1 MENEKKA
8 GKSFGRRL
16 VSFLKSLLRGELVVR
31 LKLDKYMAHIVVV
44 AMAFVVIMLLHCLVE
59 NCLIRREKVKEE
71 LEEAEMIC
79 AQKNLELVGL
89 GRMSTVEKLLE
100 QNGVGVGKPEKPAI
114 IIEK

>member
-1 MENEKKA
+1 MENEKKTRK
-8 GKSFGRRL
+8 GFGRRL
-16 VSFLKSLLRGELVVR
+16 ISFLKSLLR
-31 LKLDKYMAHIVVV
+31 VV
-44 AMAFVVIMLLHCLVE
+44 AMAFVVIMLIHCLVE

-114 IIEK
+114 MIEK